1 MSQRW
6 LIFWLMLP
14 MLEGCQTLP
23 PQPVAPLHL
32 HAPGAPQIPPRSV
45 ATEIPPPL
53 PASLPATTPQPIEP
67 RFTVKVNRVDVQEVL
82 YALARDSRRNLDIH
96 PAIQGEVT
104 LNAEQQ
110 TLEQLLERISR
121 QIDLRYELRD
131 GVLLVMP
138 DSPEL
143 RSYHIDYLNQWRNTA
158 NAVSTNTQI
167 STSTSLQQP
176 NAMPG
181 LAAPSGGTISATR
194 IESLSAHR
202 FWDNLE
208 KNIRD
213 ILRET
218 DKLLPEG
225 SSETTIETQE
235 NQITA
240 GNLPISSPLAAGQ
253 TTGTPAHRGTNNQHS
268 PTHRSQAH
276 LSSQTGTT
284 QQQGGNTTT
293 VRKVTYREAAS
304 VIIHRET
311 GVITVRATQRQHQ
324 KIADYL
330 NQVSQSSRR
339 QVLIEATI
347 VEVMLSDTY
356 QQGIEWSRLRS
367 DGSGFGL
374 RAPALRSG
382 SPQEQA
388 FVLTQQSN
396 TPLNLNLTLE
406 MLRSF
411 GQVKVLSSP
420 RLSVLNNQTAMLKV
434 VEEVVYFQ
442 IRAETTATAN
452 VGSTVAVSTTPQSVS
467 VGLVMSV
474 TPQIAANDEIILNVR
489 PTISSITEFRDDP
502 NPQIPAGMKNRIPQI
517 RTREI
522 ESVLRIHSGDIA
534 VLGGLMEDRQE
545 NLRSQF
551 PGSEHLGPIGELFT
565 QRQQGRHKTELLIF
579 LRPLVLN
586 QPDLNGD
593 FRAYQPSLPSRPPL
607 AEPQP

>member
-32 HAPGAPQIPPRSV
+32 HAPGTSQAPQRSV
-45 ATEIPPPL
+45 TAEVPPPAQV
-53 PASLPATTPQPIEP
+53 PLPATTPLPIEP

-96 PAIQGEVT
+96 PAIQGEIT

-181 LAAPSGGTISATR
+181 LAAPSGGNISATR

-240 GNLPISSPLAAGQ
+240 GNLPITSPFAAGQ
-253 TTGTPAHRGTNNQHS
+253 ATGTPAHRSNHTPHS
-268 PTHRSQAH
+268 SPQRGAAH

-356 QQGIEWSRLRS
+356 QQGIEWSRLRN

-551 PGSEHLGPIGELFT
+551 PGSEHLGLIGELFT

-586 QPDLNGD
+586 QPDLSGD